1 MIQAVQA
8 VMSDQVIENVVEG
21 HAHGR
26 DMSAGFDY
34 GWVELLELNK
44 HVAAE
49 GTQEKIDNTID
60 ALKKGKIKVFSGN
73 HIGVNPL
80 NPADTIDLS
89 QGYTEHQNSSN
100 PSFGYILKDCII
112 LEN

>member
-1 MIQAVQA
+1 MKVGTMIAEAGGFV
-8 VMSDQVIENVVEG
+8 
-21 HAHGR
+21 
-26 DMSAGFDY
+26 SAPIFSSVSGT
-34 GWVELLELNK
+34 
-44 HVAAE
+44 VA
-49 GTQEKIDNTID
+49 KIDNAID